1 MQEKIPEHFDLE
13 QLVVDVVSAEM
24 LDEKQSERI
33 VSLLSKALSVHKII
47 LNVKIDK
54 SLIAGFKL
62 QIASCF
68 LDFSLDTKLQK
79 LQSFLENVDFN
90 QLENYDF
97 DALFAKWKEKQKSEK
112 VMQRIGI
119 ISSIKDGVVRIKGMR
134 QVKAGELIKFSHDA
148 QGIVFTL
155 NTDYTDVV
163 LLSGADVL
171 KEGDLAYQ
179 TGAVVQVP
187 IGKEL
192 IGRVVDALGNPLDGN
207 GKIQTKQQKPLEA
220 SVPGIIDRQ
229 PVFKSFPSGLKVV
242 DALVP
247 IGLGQ
252 RELIVG
258 DRQTG
263 KTSIIIDA
271 ILNQKRLND
280 AAKQEKDKIYCVY
293 VCIGQKQSTVA
304 QVVNVLKNM
313 GAMDYTCVVCA
324 NASDPASQQYL
335 APFTGTTIAE
345 YFRDNGMN
353 AVVFYDDLSKHA
365 NAYRQISLLLRR
377 PPGREAYPG
386 DIFYLH
392 SRLLER
398 AAMMSEEKGGGSLT
412 AIPVVETQEGDLSAY
427 IPTNVIS
434 ITDGQIFLESALFHQ
449 GVRPAVNVGL
459 SVSRVGSKAQRP
471 LLAKLS
477 GSLKLELAQYRE
489 MLSFS
494 QIASDLDASSQ
505 ELLQKGL
512 RITEVL
518 KQRVYKP
525 LSFVDEYIALYAVLN
540 GFYAGMV
547 AHDILDFEPILLEKI
562 HLDYPDIIE
571 EIENAKGTLPSHI
584 LKALDD
590 AIKEEIAAFIDE
602 KTRQEHLS

>member
-187 IGKEL
+187 MFIETDEVL
-192 IGRVVDALGNPLDGN
+192 R
-207 GKIQTKQQKPLEA
+207 
-220 SVPGIIDRQ
+220 IDTR
-229 PVFKSFPSGLKVV
+229 
-242 DALVP
+242 
-247 IGLGQ
+247 
-252 RELIVG
+252 
-258 DRQTG
+258 TG
-263 KTSIIIDA
+263 SYI
-271 ILNQKRLND
+271 
-280 AAKQEKDKIYCVY
+280 
-293 VCIGQKQSTVA
+293 
-304 QVVNVLKNM
+304 
-313 GAMDYTCVVCA
+313 
-324 NASDPASQQYL
+324 
-335 APFTGTTIAE
+335 
-345 YFRDNGMN
+345 
-353 AVVFYDDLSKHA
+353 
-365 NAYRQISLLLRR
+365 
-377 PPGREAYPG
+377 
-386 DIFYLH
+386 
-392 SRLLER
+392 ER
-398 AAMMSEEKGGGSLT
+398 A
-412 AIPVVETQEGDLSAY
+412 
-427 IPTNVIS
+427 
-434 ITDGQIFLESALFHQ
+434 
-449 GVRPAVNVGL
+449 
-459 SVSRVGSKAQRP
+459 
-471 LLAKLS
+471 
-477 GSLKLELAQYRE
+477 
-489 MLSFS
+489 
-494 QIASDLDASSQ
+494 
-505 ELLQKGL
+505 
-512 RITEVL
+512 
-518 KQRVYKP
+518 
-525 LSFVDEYIALYAVLN
+525 
-540 GFYAGMV
+540 
-547 AHDILDFEPILLEKI
+547 
-562 HLDYPDIIE
+562 
-571 EIENAKGTLPSHI
+571 
-584 LKALDD
+584 
-590 AIKEEIAAFIDE
+590 
-602 KTRQEHLS
+602 